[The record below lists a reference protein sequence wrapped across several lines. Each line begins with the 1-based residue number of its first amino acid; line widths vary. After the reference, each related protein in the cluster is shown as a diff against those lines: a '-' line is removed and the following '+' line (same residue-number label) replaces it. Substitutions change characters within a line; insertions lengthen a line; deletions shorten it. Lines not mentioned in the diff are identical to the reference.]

1 MTSTKP
7 NSPPTEPTADPPTP
21 SQAELPCDHCGLP
34 VPKGLL
40 RADRKA
46 QYCCN
51 GCEMAALLLNE
62 HGLEALYAQTLQG
75 KPTRSQ
81 ATQEAEPYAH
91 FDDAVFQK
99 LYTRP
104 YKNSQI
110 QEIELYLEG
119 VHCAACIWLLEKL
132 PSLLV
137 GVHEARIDF
146 RRSAL
151 RLVWNPEHQRLSQI
165 ALFLDRL
172 GYPPHP
178 YRDLYKGSHQQKED
192 RQMLIR
198 IALTGA
204 VAGNVML
211 LAFALYSGIFSG
223 MEPAYRNLF
232 RWISFLLTIP
242 SMIWGGSLFFRSA
255 IGALRAQSLHID
267 QPIALGLAA
276 GFLSGA
282 VNTFRGHGEIYFDSV
297 TALIFLLLVGRWL
310 QRRQQR
316 MAAQATELL
325 YSLSPSRATRI
336 NGEQRQSVSVEALQ
350 SGDIVEVLAGET
362 FPADGV
368 ICQGH
373 TLIDSAILT
382 GESRPTHRNEGD
394 SIFAGTLNLSAVVRV
409 TIQRAGSETRLG
421 QLLREVEETSQK
433 RAPIVQLADR
443 LAGRFVVVVVILAI
457 ITAILWSHLDPSLAL
472 EHAVALLVIC
482 CPCALALATPLA
494 IGVSIGRAARRGILI
509 KGGAL
514 LESLATPGTLWL
526 DKTGTLTEG
535 NFRLIQWLG
544 TTRLSDPSSHHP
556 HPNTP
561 LSNPLSHHPQPNA
574 PLSDSPV
581 STALF
586 SPISHPIDELPT
598 EHAGQPSL
606 PALIQALEAQ
616 IAHPIARALAQALP
630 QSRAS
635 DLFDVQHTVG
645 EGITAR
651 FANDTLAILSPS
663 AFVRRFGPLPSQ
675 AEATLETI
683 TLDALTPALIAV
695 NQQLAAIVALGDPI
709 RQDAASTLQALQRKG
724 WRIGILSGDHPHVVH
739 AVAKRLQLDLQRCHG
754 GLSPEDKLR
763 IVNQTPA
770 PVVMVGDGVND
781 AAALSA
787 ATVGI
792 GVHGGAEA
800 CLAIA
805 DIFLSRPGMTP
816 LHELLDGAQHTLH
829 AIRRNL
835 RFSLSYNILGATLA
849 VAGMIGP
856 LAAAI
861 LMPLSSLTVVTLSFR
876 AYTFPTTAA
885 ADPNAAC
892 PVTPPHS
899 ALSA

>member
-7 NSPPTEPTADPPTP
+7 NSPPTDSIAPTADPPAP
-21 SQAELPCDHCGLP
+21 SNGEIPCDHCGLP

-40 RADRKA
+40 RADRTA

-51 GCEMAALLLNE
+51 GCEMAALLLNK

-75 KPTRSQ
+75 KPTRPQ
-81 ATQEAEPYAH
+81 AAQEPEPYAH

-99 LYTRP
+99 LYTQP
-104 YKNSQI
+104 YKNSQL

-119 VHCAACIWLLEKL
+119 IHCAACIWLLEKL
-132 PSLLV
+132 PSLLA
-137 GVHEARIDF
+137 GVHEARVDF

-151 RLVWNPEHQRLSQI
+151 RLIWNPEHQRLSQI
-165 ALFLDRL
+165 AIFLDRL
-172 GYPPHP
+172 GYLPHP

-362 FPADGV
+362 FPADGL

-457 ITAILWSHLDPSLAL
+457 ITAILWSYLDPSLAL

-535 NFRLIQWLG
+535 NFRLIQWFG
-544 TTRLSDPSSHHP
+544 TTRLSDASTPHP
-556 HPNTP
+556 YPNTP
-561 LSNPLSHHPQPNA
+561 ASSA
-574 PLSDSPV
+574 I
-581 STALF
+581 F
-586 SPISHPIDELPT
+586 SPIPHPIAELPT
-598 EHAGQPSL
+598 EHDGQPSL
-606 PALIQALEAQ
+606 PALVQALESQ
-616 IAHPIARALAQALP
+616 IAHPIALALAQALP
-630 QSRAS
+630 QSQTTGLS
-635 DLFDVQHTVG
+635 DVQYTVG

-651 FANDTLAILSPS
+651 FGNDTLAVLSPS
-663 AFVRRFGPLPSQ
+663 AFVRRFGPLPPQ
-675 AEATLETI
+675 AEVTLETI
-683 TLDALTPALIAV
+683 TQDALTPALIAV
-695 NQQLAAIVALGDPI
+695 NQQIAAIVALGDPI
-709 RQDAASTLQALQRKG
+709 RKDAASTLQTLQRKG

-739 AVAKRLQLDLQRCHG
+739 AVAKRLQIDLQRCHG

-885 ADPNAAC
+885 VDPNAAC
-892 PVTPPHS
+892 PILPPHS
-899 ALSA
+899 ALSSS